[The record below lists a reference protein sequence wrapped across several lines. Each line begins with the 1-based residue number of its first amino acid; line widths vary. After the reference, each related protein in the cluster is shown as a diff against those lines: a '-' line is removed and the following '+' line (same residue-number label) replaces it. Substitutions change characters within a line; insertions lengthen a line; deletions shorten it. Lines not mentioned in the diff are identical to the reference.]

1 MGSVVVAWLPD
12 SATFEQ
18 LPVRLKRAAQVA
30 TAALSAA
37 TAVKP
42 VMAPQVVMA
51 MEVVRRAKS
60 PEKERESA
68 QPLRLSW
75 ELAVRRFCW

>member
-1 MGSVVVAWLPD
+1 MGYVVVAWLPD
-12 SATFEQ
+12 PATLAQ
-18 LPVRLKRAAQVA
+18 LSVRVKRAAQVA
-30 TAALSAA
+30 TAALSA

-51 MEVVRRAKS
+51 MKVVRRAKS

-68 QPLRLSW
+68 QPLRLSL
-75 ELAVRRFCW
+75 ELAVRRFRW